1 LVFRRDLLLV
11 VGFLVHICA
20 AVFSIGYH
28 QCDELFQVFEFAGFK
43 LGINNAADLPWEYSE
58 QMRSGIQPL
67 IVFISTK
74 AFNAISITNPFTI
87 ALFLRLFQATLSF
100 IAIVKLLTILE
111 KEMLTQK
118 LKTWLWAFSLFFWCL
133 PYFHAR
139 FSSENF
145 STTLFIFG
153 LVIVL
158 NSSTYRLTLAAYL
171 GAGFLF
177 GLSFLCRFQMS
188 FFIIGLFAW
197 LLFIKKEQIKWLVL
211 GFAGLAVA
219 LFVGLL
225 IDQWFYG
232 KLTLT
237 WWNYLDLNLFKDKA
251 SAFGKEPIYFYLEES
266 LIQLI
271 PPFSVLIIFSCF
283 AFWKTNTR
291 HVITWITIP
300 FIFLHF
306 FVSHKELRF
315 LFPVINFL
323 PFMIIFYFQSIQY
336 SNNKFILF
344 FKRPGFLNFAITV
357 NLILLLFFIVKP
369 ADNNTHSLKVIYDK
383 VEGNAPILYY
393 EVNDPYNNAGS
404 LNYFRNT
411 KIKTVDL
418 NADSLGLQVNAD
430 TYYFSEKFN
439 EGEFII
445 KNNKKFERIY
455 SNFPIWFSSLNFNGW
470 LDRSFTFS
478 IYKYTE

>member
-1 LVFRRDLLLV
+1 LIFSRNLLLV

-20 AVFSIGYH
+20 AIFSIGYH
-28 QCDELFQVFEFAGFK
+28 HCDELFQVFEFAGFK
-43 LGINNAADLPWEYSE
+43 LGINSAADLPWEFSE

-67 IVFISTK
+67 IVFIATK

-87 ALFLRLFQATLSF
+87 ALFLRLFQATLAF
-100 IAIVKLLTILE
+100 IAIVNLLKVLE
-111 KEMLTQK
+111 KEILSQK

-145 STTLFIFG
+145 SSTLFIFG

-158 NSSTYRLTLAAYL
+158 NTSTYRSKLSAYL

-177 GLSFLCRFQMS
+177 GISFLCRFQMS

-197 LLFIKKEQIKWLVL
+197 LLFVKKEQLKLLAL
-211 GFAGLAVA
+211 GFFGLIIALCAGL
-219 LFVGLL
+219 F
-225 IDQWFYG
+225 IDEWLYG

-271 PPFSVLIIFSCF
+271 PPFSLLIIFSCF
-283 AFWKTNTR
+283 AFWKKNLR
-291 HVITWITIP
+291 HVITWVTIP

-315 LFPVINFL
+315 LFPVLNFL
-323 PFMIIFYFQSIQY
+323 PFMVIYYFQSVKEN
-336 SNNKFILF
+336 NNKFILF
-344 FKRPGFLNFAITV
+344 FKRRDFLNFAVAV
-357 NLILLLFFIVKP
+357 NVILLLFFIFKP
-369 ADNNTHSLKVIYDK
+369 ADNNTHSLKAIYEN
-383 VEGNAPILYY
+383 VEGANPILFY
-393 EVNDPYNNAGS
+393 EGNNPYNNAGS

-418 NADSLGLQVNAD
+418 KADTLDIKVNAD
-430 TYYFSEKFN
+430 TYYFSENFN

-455 SNFPIWFSSLNFNGW
+455 SNFPIWFSVLNFNGW